1 MAHPISEANDTS
13 PFGSSTPEDFYA
25 HHSVA
30 HDSHYITNSRGLKL
44 FTQWWTPL
52 PPTPIT
58 GVLAVVHGFTGES
71 SWFVQLTSIFF
82 AKAGFA
88 VCAIDHQG
96 HGFSDG
102 LIAHIPDIN
111 PVVDDCIDFFDE
123 FRSRHSPSLPAFLYA
138 ESLGGA
144 IALLISLRRPGSWDG
159 VILNGAMCGISAK
172 FKPPWPLEHLLF
184 LVAAVI
190 PTWRIVPTRGSIPDV
205 SFKEEWKRRLAL
217 ASPRR
222 PTARPRAAT
231 ALELLRVCRELQG
244 RFEEVEVPLLIVHGG
259 EDVVCDPACVEELY
273 RRAASKDKTIRIH
286 PGMWHQ
292 LVGEPKESVDMVF
305 GEMVDWLR
313 TRAQLAHS
321 TMMRIVHRAM
331 NKAHKRVKSKEG
343 VIERLNEISKF
354 YELAVMQLEG
364 CIKFVQEEPDI
375 FILESN
381 SEEDVLAGL
390 AEIRDRLRGRLSESE
405 MAIREKDRELT
416 ERLDSELKLRQALEV
431 KEKELVSLRAKLKL
445 EKTKSEGVED
455 REGEF
460 CELKNSVDQQVWNI
474 RQKLEPDQCNELD
487 ESIDNEKV
495 EQMGSDIDMLKE
507 TLDLAFGKM
516 RNAITLSEVPIEQ
529 QWRWGIEKDTVFI
542 LLKGIM
548 QDFQETSDLALLSQE
563 NQLPN
568 KFNFGGEHWSVMLIE
583 RELMREK
590 AYSSCKKGT
599 EPVTLNKR
607 VQEIIEKLENFIEWS
622 ADMGKYFND
631 HRDINGEKSLSRKRF
646 LNFNTNDID
655 KLPNQMGR
663 RELQLEELSLKTN
676 IIEETYIILLKGLLK
691 EFNTKLYIYDFQSLI
706 WEDLSKDLV
715 AEMTNYWNVKI
726 ETNNVDSQIREEM
739 HFIIF
744 NKVIEDCISSFN
756 LKLVELNNVR
766 SENICLKESAF
777 IEKLDRDIQ
786 TLIFRE
792 MLKEMNKTIECYDSE
807 ILVREEIY
815 DIVFDETT
823 KSIFDSVKLV
833 ESSIQ
838 EDVCMDFIRET
849 IKQWKMELDSHNTQ
863 SLLRE
868 EIHQFVIIEAMKDAF
883 SLSKQVDS
891 CNEDKLSKCIFCEDK
906 LRKCKQLTSHEN
918 ISSKVDLLLHCLEE
932 EENLTRS
939 IHSEIKKN
947 NPDIGL
953 ESEIF
958 GRKNKF
964 SSVNRKLVK
973 SLHQLAKNKETLG
986 KMVSSLSLLSV
997 SLEGSNHL
1005 QDNESAIDQ
1014 EEEDPFEKFAVLP
1027 ILGFFQDMMEEF
1039 QNRIRKKF
1047 EVNILRLEQINH
1059 HLDPL
1064 VDTVSSLREKESLYK
1079 KAFTTRCQNLHKAE
1093 IEVDLLGDQVDM
1105 LLGLLQKTYKTLNHY
1120 SSVLQCYPEVLE
1132 LMQMIR
1138 KEIYGVIHAPKY

>member
-1 MAHPISEANDTS
+1 MI
-13 PFGSSTPEDFYA
+13 PFTE
-25 HHSVA
+25 
-30 HDSHYITNSRGLKL
+30 
-44 FTQWWTPL
+44 QM
-52 PPTPIT
+52 
-58 GVLAVVHGFTGES
+58 
-71 SWFVQLTSIFF
+71 
-82 AKAGFA
+82 
-88 VCAIDHQG
+88 
-96 HGFSDG
+96 
-102 LIAHIPDIN
+102 
-111 PVVDDCIDFFDE
+111 DE
-123 FRSRHSPSLPAFLYA
+123 FF
-138 ESLGGA
+138 GGMA
-144 IALLISLRRPGSWDG
+144 
-159 VILNGAMCGISAK
+159 
-172 FKPPWPLEHLLF
+172 
-184 LVAAVI
+184 
-190 PTWRIVPTRGSIPDV
+190 
-205 SFKEEWKRRLAL
+205 
-217 ASPRR
+217 
-222 PTARPRAAT
+222 
-231 ALELLRVCRELQG
+231 G
-244 RFEEVEVPLLIVHGG
+244 RFRVSIT
-259 EDVVCDPACVEELY
+259 D
-273 RRAASKDKTIRIH
+273 
-286 PGMWHQ
+286 
-292 LVGEPKESVDMVF
+292 
-305 GEMVDWLR
+305 
-313 TRAQLAHS
+313 S

-405 MAIREKDRELT
+405 MAIREKDRELA

-583 RELMREK
+583 VTRLRNELESFLVQHGKPSKSSIFENFDMVKSENFREAIDEDGNHYVAKMIKNHESIIRKKSAEAEELNLLKRELMREK

-777 IEKLDRDIQ
+777 IEKLDHDIQ

-823 KSIFDSVKLV
+823 KSIFDSVNSALHKFEQVKLV

-947 NPDIGL
+947 NRDIGL
-953 ESEIF
+953 ESENF

-1005 QDNESAIDQ
+1005 RDDESSIDQ

-1027 ILGFFQDMMEEF
+1027 ILGFFQDMMVEF